1 MNQRPIKIA
10 PSILAADFSR
20 LGEQVRA
27 AEQGGADQIHIDVM
41 DGQFVPNLT
50 LGPLVVQACRRVT
63 KLPLEVHLMI
73 LAPERY
79 LEMFAKAGADIIT
92 LHAEATPHLHRAVEI
107 IRDSGAKAGLAV
119 NPLTPLTVYEE
130 ALPFIDLALIM
141 SVNPGFGGQRFIDSS
156 VRRLRTV
163 AAWREDLN
171 PNCKMS
177 VDGGIDP
184 RTAPRVVEAGADVLI
199 AGSAVF
205 NSMGSVQENLTALRT
220 SATTI
225 LR

>member
-1 MNQRPIKIA
+1 
-10 PSILAADFSR
+10 
-20 LGEQVRA
+20 
-27 AEQGGADQIHIDVM
+27 M
-41 DGQFVPNLT
+41 DGQFVPNIT

-79 LEMFAKAGADIIT
+79 LEMFAEAGADIIT
-92 LHAEATPHLHRAVEI
+92 LHAEATPHLHRAIEI

-141 SVNPGFGGQRFIDSS
+141 SVNPGFGGQRFIESS
-156 VRRLRTV
+156 LRRLRTV
-163 AAWREDLN
+163 AGWRDGLN
-171 PNCKMS
+171 PMCTIN

-184 RTAPRVVEAGADVLI
+184 HIAPRVVEAGADVLI
-199 AGSAVF
+199 AGSSVF
-205 NSMGSVQENLTALRT
+205 SSMNSVQENLVALRT
-220 SATTI
+220 SATSI